1 MAQKFLMWE
10 MFSNKK
16 WVISHVS
23 GVEVGEEEWCNR
35 ELLHKEEHRE
45 EQEKRHSSK

>member
-1 MAQKFLMWE
+1 MWE

-16 WVISHVS
+16 WVINHVS

-35 ELLHKEEHRE
+35 ELHHKEEHRE
-45 EQEKRHSSK
+45 EQEKQLHSSK